1 MFKNFTLTVILL
13 SQFFAVNAI
22 AKEDSSEKDAL
33 TPAIKAQLTEKLATK
48 IGLKVK
54 TIKASPIPSFV
65 ELYTEQGL
73 FYASVDGN
81 YLMQGSIYGIGGKEV
96 VNHTEDSM
104 ALMRIEGIKQFKDDM
119 IVYPA
124 KDEKH
129 VITVFTDIT
138 CGYCRKMHKQMDEFN
153 DKGITVRYLA
163 YPRSG
168 IFDRAGKLSDGFKDL
183 RSIWC
188 HEDPSVAM
196 TKAKLGSSVAERI
209 CESPVEAE
217 FNFGRQIGVN
227 STPAIIFPNGMLA
240 PGYRAPE
247 ALLKI
252 LESMAA
258 ES

>member
-1 MFKNFTLTVILL
+1 MFKNFTLIVILL

-22 AKEDSSEKDAL
+22 AQDVPAEKGAL
-33 TPAIKAQLTEKLATK
+33 TPAIKAQLTKKIAAK
-48 IGLKVK
+48 IGLNVE

-65 ELYTEQGL
+65 ELYTAQGL

-104 ALMRIEGIKQFKDDM
+104 AFMRIEGIKQFKDGM

-124 KDEKH
+124 KNEKH

-138 CGYCRKMHKQMDEFN
+138 CGYCRKMHKQMDEYN
-153 DKGITVRYLA
+153 DIGITVRYLA

-168 IFDRAGKLSDGFKDL
+168 IFDRAGNLSDGFKDL

-227 STPAIIFPNGMLA
+227 STPAIIFSDGTLA
-240 PGYRAPE
+240 PGYRKPAD
-247 ALLKI
+247 LLKI
-252 LESMAA
+252 LDSMAA